1 MTINCGKDYSSIVL
15 TNRLLIMRGHA
26 YICMFSFF
34 SFAFKELG
42 DFTPSLLYVYAFGS
56 LFSAVLRPFA
66 VFCLRESRLSFAF
79 KGLDR
84 TCTLA
89 TFLSDLRLFIR
100 WSHVALSRVTDV
112 SRLCV
117 LLPAQGD
124 GQTKNVV
131 FPEVILQD
139 ERGEA
144 RDEAWKKEAWHGVEK
159 HTYGAMKH
167 GRLSTIWTWHGQGAE
182 SLSR

>member
-1 MTINCGKDYSSIVL
+1 
-15 TNRLLIMRGHA
+15 
-26 YICMFSFF
+26 MFSFF

-84 TCTLA
+84 TY
-89 TFLSDLRLFIR
+89 
-100 WSHVALSRVTDV
+100 V

-144 RDEAWKKEAWHGVEK
+144 RDEA
-159 HTYGAMKH
+159 
-167 GRLSTIWTWHGQGAE
+167 
-182 SLSR
+182 